1 MTEKENTQHQF
12 YLKNQK
18 EISKEKKE
26 KLGYGY
32 NTDNFVPIRVRF
44 P

>member
-18 EISKEKKE
+18 EISKEKKR
-26 KLGYGY
+26 KARLRLQY
-32 NTDNFVPIRVRF
+32 
-44 P
+44 